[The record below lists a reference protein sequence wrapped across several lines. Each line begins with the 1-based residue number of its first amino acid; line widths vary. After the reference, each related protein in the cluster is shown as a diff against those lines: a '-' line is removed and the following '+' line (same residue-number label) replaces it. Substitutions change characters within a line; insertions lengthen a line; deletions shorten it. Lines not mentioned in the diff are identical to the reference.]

1 MIWTVVWFAVAAL
14 VVVADQI
21 SKVLAVKYLVD
32 GPVTVI
38 PYVLDFTYVENDGM
52 AMGLMDDQRWIFM
65 TLSTIAIVGLIVYL
79 IGWKPKS
86 KFACSALAL
95 ILGGGIGNMIDR
107 FFYVGIQGDTV
118 GEKVVRDF
126 IDVNIFGDLWP
137 WVFNVAD
144 ACVCV
149 GGAMLFVWCLASLI
163 KETIDEKKAKAL
175 AAVTEKIIESSVS
188 ENNTENNENK
198 ETSENT
204 EENQI

>member
-1 MIWTVVWFAVAAL
+1 MIWTIIWFAVAA
-14 VVVADQI
+14 VAVAVDQV
-21 SKVLAVKYLVD
+21 SKVLAVKYLAD

-52 AMGLMDDQRWIFM
+52 ALGLMDEHRWVFM
-65 TLSTIAIVGLIVYL
+65 TLSTIAIVALIVYL

-86 KFACSALAL
+86 KFACAALAL
-95 ILGGGIGNMIDR
+95 VLGGGIGNMIDR

-126 IDVNIFGDLWP
+126 IDVNMFGDLWP

-149 GGAMLFVWCLASLI
+149 GGAMLFVWCVVSLI
-163 KETIDEKKAKAL
+163 QESIAEKKAKAA
-175 AAVTEKIIESSVS
+175 AAVSAEAPDVAAAAEETEGE
-188 ENNTENNENK
+188 
-198 ETSENT
+198 ENT
-204 EENQI
+204 EENKI

>member
-1 MIWTVVWFAVAAL
+1 MIWTIVWFAVAA
-14 VVVADQI
+14 VAVAVDQV
-21 SKVLAVKYLVD
+21 SKVLAVKYLAD

-52 AMGLMDDQRWIFM
+52 ALGLMDEHRWVFM
-65 TLSTIAIVGLIVYL
+65 TLSTIAIVALIVYL

-86 KFACSALAL
+86 KFACAALAL
-95 ILGGGIGNMIDR
+95 VLGGGIGNMIDR

-126 IDVNIFGDLWP
+126 IDVNMFGDLWP

-149 GGAMLFVWCLASLI
+149 GGAMLFVWCVVSLI
-163 KETIDEKKAKAL
+163 QESIAEKKAKAA
-175 AAVTEKIIESSVS
+175 AAVSAEAPDAVAAAEETEGE
-188 ENNTENNENK
+188 
-198 ETSENT
+198 ENT
-204 EENQI
+204 EENKI

>member
-14 VVVADQI
+14 VVAADQI
-21 SKVLAVKYLVD
+21 SKVLAVKYLAD

-38 PYVLDFTYVENDGM
+38 PHVLDFTYVENDGM
-52 AMGLMDDQRWIFM
+52 ALGLMDDQRWVFM
-65 TLSTIAIVGLIVYL
+65 TLSTVAIIGLVVYL
-79 IGWKPKS
+79 IGWKPES

-107 FFYVGIQGDTV
+107 FFYVGIQGETV

-126 IDVNIFGDLWP
+126 IDVNLFGDLWP

-149 GGAMLFVWCLASLI
+149 GGGMLFVWCLASLI
-163 KETIDEKKAKAL
+163 KEGIAEKKAKAL
-175 AAVTEKIIESSVS
+175 NLNGENIPEK
-188 ENNTENNENK
+188 NENSEDK
-198 ETSENT
+198 ETSEKT